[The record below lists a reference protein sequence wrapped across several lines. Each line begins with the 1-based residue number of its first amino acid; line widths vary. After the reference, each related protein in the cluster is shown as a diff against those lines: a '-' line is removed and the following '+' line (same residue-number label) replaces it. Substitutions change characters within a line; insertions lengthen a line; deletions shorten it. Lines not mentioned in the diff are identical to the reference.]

1 MSLFVIGD
9 LHLSLSTNK
18 SMDIFGGWDD
28 YVNRLSNNWKEK
40 VKDGDTVVI
49 PGDISWAMSIEEA
62 YDDFK
67 FINDLPGNK
76 IILKGN
82 HDYWWTTKSKADKF
96 FNVNNFNTLNVLH
109 NNHYEYDGIGI
120 CGTRGWIN
128 DGSEPADAKVIARE
142 AMRLDRSIQS
152 AVDKGLKPIV
162 FLHYPPI
169 YGPDTNYDIL
179 DVLLKYNIKNVYYGH
194 LHSYA
199 TKNALN
205 GRCYGIDFRLISS
218 DYLQF
223 SPLDITQI
231 VQNNKI

>member
-9 LHLSLSTNK
+9 LHLSLSTDK

-28 YVNRLSNNWKEK
+28 YVNRLSNNWEEK

-142 AMRLDRSIQS
+142 AMRLDRSIKS

>member
-9 LHLSLSTNK
+9 LHLSLSTDK

-28 YVNRLSNNWKEK
+28 YVNRISNNWKEK
-40 VKDGDTVVI
+40 VKDVDTVVI

-96 FNVNNFNTLNVLH
+96 FDANNFNTLNVLH

>member
-9 LHLSLSTNK
+9 LHLSLSDSK
-18 SMDIFGGWDD
+18 PMDIFGGWDN
-28 YVNRLSNNWKEK
+28 YVQRLKDNWSKS

-49 PGDISWAMSIEEA
+49 PGDISWAMSIEGA
-62 YDDFK
+62 YEDFK
-67 FINDLPGNK
+67 FINELPGRK

-96 FNVNNFNTLNVLH
+96 FEANSFSTLNVMH
-109 NNHYEYDGIGI
+109 NNYYEYDGVAL

-128 DGSEPADAKVIARE
+128 DGSEHSDAKVIKRE
-142 AMRLDRSIQS
+142 AQRLDRSIS
-152 AVDKGLKPIV
+152 LAKEAGLEPIV

-169 YGPDTNYDIL
+169 FGNDTNYDIL
-179 DVLLKYNIKNVYYGH
+179 DVLLKYEVKYCYYGH

-199 TKNALN
+199 CQKALN
-205 GRCYGIDFRLISS
+205 GRSYGIEFRLVSS
-218 DYLQF
+218 DFLHF

-231 VQNNKI
+231 VQNTKK